1 MSDELKGK
9 VPDGST
15 EEPTAAQPSPGEL
28 PGALRGNEG
37 LEGSLPTLH
46 DVDEGKDGEEAPG
59 LDDAN
64 GGDAETQA

>member
-1 MSDELKGK
+1 MSDEITGE

-15 EEPTAAQPSPGEL
+15 EEPTAAQPSLGEL

-46 DVDEGKDGEEAPG
+46 DGEEHP
-59 LDDAN
+59 DRE
-64 GGDAETQA
+64 GGDTGDAKLQG